1 MQSWF
6 RFSASTFKQISNKML
21 AKNCLVA
28 FLCYEVAVNYKYRES
43 DEINQENSSKTHFA
57 ERKAT
62 RNKCLFVMET

>member
-1 MQSWF
+1 
-6 RFSASTFKQISNKML
+6 ML

-28 FLCYEVAVNYKYRES
+28 FPCYEVAVNYKYRES